1 MYSVDVVYA
10 QEVVPHF
17 IQFTPIFGGVVSLGF
32 ACLWYGA
39 CCWHDF
45 SMRWLLRI
53 RSARVDRNK
62 NFDLRREYFYIDR
75 CVKFNIYF
83 QKRHVLFH
91 ACVTCSEL
99 PSSIRTMAAGVPG
112 TIVFSSG
119 AKMPHPLNPT
129 NIQGYEYTLYR
140 AVSILTSLPLIFWV
154 LEDIFSCVKAI
165 IP

>member
-17 IQFTPIFGGVVSLGF
+17 ILFTPIFGGVVSLGF

-45 SMRWLLRI
+45 SIRWLLRI

-75 CVKFNIYF
+75 CVKTFISKKGMFYF
-83 QKRHVLFH
+83 TRASHVLSYH
-91 ACVTCSEL
+91 L
-99 PSSIRTMAAGVPG
+99 
-112 TIVFSSG
+112 
-119 AKMPHPLNPT
+119 L
-129 NIQGYEYTLYR
+129 
-140 AVSILTSLPLIFWV
+140 
-154 LEDIFSCVKAI
+154 
-165 IP
+165 